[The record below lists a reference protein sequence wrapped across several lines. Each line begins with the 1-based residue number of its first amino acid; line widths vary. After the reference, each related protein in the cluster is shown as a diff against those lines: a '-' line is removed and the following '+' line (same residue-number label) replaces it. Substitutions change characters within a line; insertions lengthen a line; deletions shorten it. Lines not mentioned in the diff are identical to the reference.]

1 MNKRVLAVTIGL
13 AIAAG
18 TAPAWANIGME
29 NIAAGVIAEGHGGT
43 AIAVGDD
50 TSVMNTNPALLSNIE
65 NNRMDAN
72 MTMMFPEY
80 SYKSATDETSGM
92 KPIFVIPTM
101 GLAWKQTDRMHL
113 GVAFFN
119 EGGSGTDYGPIY
131 VNNTNSATYAGGNPP
146 VLAEYYSMFG
156 YMVVTPSLA
165 YKATDN
171 LSLGISA
178 QPGYAM
184 ARMKMPFNMAL
195 LSGGNFGSIWQADM
209 NMHDYNYR
217 TKIGAVYTINP
228 AMGVGFSYTTKTDI
242 NLRGTARMM
251 APGGTPATPRAD
263 MSGTAA
269 ADMGWPSSYKIGA
282 YMDMRGMGM
291 QRMSLDIERINW
303 SEYYGSVP
311 FKMTDLIYNGTAMV
325 GAKMA
330 MAMNLGWTDQTAYK
344 LGFEQ
349 PFGDMVTMRMGWVH
363 GRSMVP
369 NGGILAIM
377 NPIVEDHYTMGM
389 GIYPNK
395 SFEINMAMT
404 YGVGHKQTNDSSN
417 TIMGSFN
424 GGTAVAVS
432 SDMNGTTI
440 GMKFYTMSMG
450 IGYKW

>member
-50 TSVMNTNPALLSNIE
+50 TSVMNTNPALLANIE

-80 SYKSATDETSGM
+80 SYKSAIEDSSGM

-101 GLAWKQTDRMHL
+101 GLAWKQTERMHL
-113 GVAFFN
+113 GIAFFN
-119 EGGSGTDYGPIY
+119 EGGSGTDYGPIH
-131 VNNTNSATYAGGNPP
+131 VVDNSGNGAK
-146 VLAEYYSMFG
+146 VLTEYYSMFG

-184 ARMKMPFNMAL
+184 ARMKMPFDMEKAAD
-195 LSGGNFGSIWQADM
+195 GDGMGHVWAADM

-217 TKIGAVYTINP
+217 TKIGALYTINP

-242 NLRGTARMM
+242 NLRGKASMISRSLGYMQGD
-251 APGGTPATPRAD
+251 ASAE
-263 MSGTAA
+263 
-269 ADMGWPSSYKIGA
+269 MGWPSSFKIGG

-303 SEYYGSVP
+303 SEYYKSVP
-311 FKMTDLIYNGTAMV
+311 FRMSNITMNDSTSPITNMS
-325 GAKMA
+325 

-363 GRSMVP
+363 GRSPVP
-369 NGGILAIM
+369 DGGILAIM

-395 SFEINMAMT
+395 NFEINMAMT
-404 YGVGHKQTNDSSN
+404 YGVGHKQTNNTSS
-417 TIMGSFN
+417 TV
-424 GGTAVAVS
+424 TAVDPLSETPGTTFDAS
-432 SDMNGTTI
+432 RDMNGTTV

>member
-80 SYKSATDETSGM
+80 SYKSAYEDTSGM

-119 EGGSGTDYGPIY
+119 EGGSGTDYGPVRIL
-131 VNNTNSATYAGGNPP
+131 TTQSGAPATK
-146 VLAEYYSMFG
+146 VKTVEYFSMFG
-156 YMVVTPSLA
+156 YMVVTPSLS

-171 LSLGISA
+171 LALGISA

-184 ARMKMPFNMAL
+184 ARMKMPFSMNPISMRDW
-195 LSGGNFGSIWQADM
+195 SADM

-217 TKIGAVYTINP
+217 TKIGALYTINP
-228 AMGVGFSYTTKTDI
+228 VMGVGFAYTTKADI
-242 NLRGTARMM
+242 NLRG
-251 APGGTPATPRAD
+251 RAIMRNNNTGVD
-263 MSGTAA
+263 MRGDAS

-282 YMDMRGMGM
+282 YWDMRGMGM
-291 QRMSLDIERINW
+291 QRMSLDVERINW

-311 FKMTDLIYNGTAMV
+311 FHMSNNQMDGGPTPAGFESFYMK
-325 GAKMA
+325 
-330 MAMNLGWTDQTAYK
+330 MNLGWTDQTAYK

-363 GRSMVP
+363 GRSPVP
-369 NGGILAIM
+369 DNGILAIM

-389 GIYPNK
+389 GIYPTKN
-395 SFEINMAMT
+395 FEINMAMT
-404 YGVGHKQTNDSSN
+404 YGVGHKQTNRTSS
-417 TIMGSFN
+417 TVSAEDPSTP
-424 GGTAVAVS
+424 GTFFDAS
-432 SDMNGTTI
+432 PDMNGTTI

>member
-29 NIAAGVIAEGHGGT
+29 NIAAGPAAEGHGGT

-65 NNRMDAN
+65 NNRMDAS

-80 SYKSATDETSGM
+80 SYRSAYDNNSGM

-101 GLAWKQTDRMHL
+101 GLAWKQTERMRL

-119 EGGSGTDYGPIY
+119 EGGSGTDYGQ
-131 VNNTNSATYAGGNPP
+131 VLVHDEALNSQ
-146 VLAEYYSMFG
+146 VMAEYYSMFG
-156 YMVVTPSLA
+156 YMVVTPTMS

-171 LSLGISA
+171 LALGISA

-184 ARMKMPFNMAL
+184 ARMKMPFNMQGL
-195 LSGGNFGSIWQADM
+195 FGGLFGSIWAADM

-217 TKIGAVYTINP
+217 TKIGGLYTVNEAV
-228 AMGVGFSYTTKTDI
+228 GVGFSYTTRTDI
-242 NLRGTARMM
+242 NLRGTARMQTP
-251 APGGTPATPRAD
+251 AGAFGGGGTGARGWMT
-263 MSGTAA
+263 GNAA
-269 ADMGWPSSYKIGA
+269 ADMGWPSSFKIGA
-282 YMDMRGMGM
+282 YWDMRGMGM

-303 SEYYGSVP
+303 SEYYKTVP
-311 FKMTDLIYNGTAMV
+311 FRMTDIAS
-325 GAKMA
+325 A
-330 MAMNLGWTDQTAYK
+330 MAGGPQPNTRFDMNMNLGWEDQTAYK

-363 GRSMVP
+363 GRSMAP
-369 NGGILAIM
+369 NSGILAIM

-389 GIYPNK
+389 GIYPTKN
-395 SFEINMAMT
+395 FELNMAMT
-404 YGVGHKQTNDSSN
+404 YGVGHKQTNNTSS
-417 TIMGSFN
+417 TVQGSYT
-424 GGTAVAVS
+424 GSPYIDMST
-432 SDMNGTTI
+432 DMNGTTI

>member
-80 SYKSATDETSGM
+80 SYKSAYEDTSGM

-119 EGGSGTDYGPIY
+119 EGGSGTDYGPIR
-131 VNNTNSATYAGGNPP
+131 TKDTAMLGSAGTMT
-146 VLAEYYSMFG
+146 EYFSMFG
-156 YMVVTPSLA
+156 YMVVTPTMA
-165 YKATDN
+165 YQATDN

-184 ARMKMPFNMAL
+184 ARMKMPFSMSNL
-195 LSGGNFGSIWQADM
+195 YPGFGDIWSADM

-217 TKIGAVYTINP
+217 TKIGAVYTVNE
-228 AMGVGFSYTTKTDI
+228 AVGVGFAYTTKADI
-242 NLRGTARMM
+242 NLRGTARMQ
-251 APGGTPATPRAD
+251 TP
-263 MSGTAA
+263 SGNNGYMTGDAA
-269 ADMGWPSSYKIGA
+269 ADMGWPSSFKVGA
-282 YMDMRGMGM
+282 YWDMRGMGM

-303 SEYYGSVP
+303 SEYYTSVP
-311 FKMTDLIYNGTAMV
+311 FRMTHIVMNGSSNIPTPMS
-325 GAKMA
+325 MD
-330 MAMNLGWTDQTAYK
+330 MNLGWTDQTAYK

-363 GRSMVP
+363 GRSPVP
-369 NGGILAIM
+369 DNGILAIM

-389 GIYPNK
+389 GIYPTK

-404 YGVGHKQTNDSSN
+404 YGVGHKQTNNSSD
-417 TIMGSFN
+417 TIIGHFGSS
-424 GGTAVAVS
+424 TAPVS

>member
-80 SYKSATDETSGM
+80 SYKSPLAETSGM

-101 GLAWKQTDRMHL
+101 GLAWKQTDRL
-113 GVAFFN
+113 NFGIAFFN
-119 EGGSGTDYGPIY
+119 EGGSGTDYGPIK
-131 VNNTNSATYAGGNPP
+131 VSRSNAGANHT
-146 VLAEYYSMFG
+146 AEYFSMFG
-156 YMVVTPSLA
+156 YMVVTPTLA
-165 YKATDN
+165 YKATEN

-184 ARMKMPFNMAL
+184 ARMKMPFDMSSMTMSRWA
-195 LSGGNFGSIWQADM
+195 ADM

-217 TKIGAVYTINP
+217 TKIGALYTINP
-228 AMGVGFSYTTKTDI
+228 AMGVGFAYTTKADI
-242 NLRGTARMM
+242 NLRGKASMESYANGNMTGDA
-251 APGGTPATPRAD
+251 
-263 MSGTAA
+263 S
-269 ADMGWPSSYKIGA
+269 ADMGWPSSFKIGG

-303 SEYYGSVP
+303 SEYYTSVP
-311 FKMTDLIYNGTAMV
+311 FRMSNLAWNGAPPPGMKPYMT
-325 GAKMA
+325 

-363 GRSMVP
+363 GRSPVP
-369 NGGILAIM
+369 DNGILAIM

-395 SFEINMAMT
+395 NFEINMAMT
-404 YGVGHKQTNDSSN
+404 YGVGHKQTNHTSDTVLADNPMSP
-417 TIMGSFN
+417 
-424 GGTAVAVS
+424 GTTFGAS
-432 SDMNGTTI
+432 TDMNGTTI